1 MLFEF
6 RRVQEMSAS
15 SLAATRATP
24 SELRTVEVAMEQCRH
39 GFVHHQVEVFNQ
51 ADEDFHTA
59 VAMAS
64 HNTLLVSAVREAR
77 RLQRQSS
84 AIGLHDTLGEN
95 TRAAVEETR
104 PSTVPSATATPSRRR
119 RPPRPPRPDFGRL
132 PAGDPAAPVRA
143 EGGRPPGPRT
153 TLPKR

>member
-1 MLFEF
+1 
-6 RRVQEMSAS
+6 
-15 SLAATRATP
+15 
-24 SELRTVEVAMEQCRH
+24 
-39 GFVHHQVEVFNQ
+39 
-51 ADEDFHTA
+51 

-119 RPPRPPRPDFGRL
+119 RPPRPTSTGLWKTTGARSSGACSGRGRPSARPANDPAEALTYRHPHTAASPSGHPRMRPRRPDRSHEG
-132 PAGDPAAPVRA
+132 AGDNRPCPRVSSATRWAAN
-143 EGGRPPGPRT
+143 
-153 TLPKR
+153 